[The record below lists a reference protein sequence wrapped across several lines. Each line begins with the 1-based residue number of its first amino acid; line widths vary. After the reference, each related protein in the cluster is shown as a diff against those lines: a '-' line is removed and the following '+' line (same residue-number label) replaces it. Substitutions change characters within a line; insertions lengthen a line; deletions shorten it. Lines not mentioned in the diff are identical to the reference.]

1 MTSGLDRWIYQNFK
15 TTTFL
20 RFSNPLVN
28 FQSSHFSVLI
38 FLNGSVFIP
47 KCFVFHTFKNG
58 FDFSIN
64 KIFMCLFTL
73 LFIQTIYFR
82 LVFFFFLVIFTAH
95 KRAIY
100 ILIACSEH
108 LIWTLNAD
116 LMLFARPINV
126 TYSLVELNLLLFQT
140 TTKINCVVMHLR
152 EFIHIYLNCL
162 SSQFLF
168 LCMIRLVLS
177 NSSIF
182 SCIIRFT
189 LFHGW

>member
-1 MTSGLDRWIYQNFK
+1 
-15 TTTFL
+15 
-20 RFSNPLVN
+20 
-28 FQSSHFSVLI
+28 
-38 FLNGSVFIP
+38 
-47 KCFVFHTFKNG
+47 
-58 FDFSIN
+58 
-64 KIFMCLFTL
+64 MCLFTL

-82 LVFFFFLVIFTAH
+82 LVFFFSVIFTAH

-100 ILIACSEH
+100 ILIACSKH

-140 TTKINCVVMHLR
+140 TTKKKFCVVMHLL

-168 LCMIRLVLS
+168 LCMIRLFLS
-177 NSSIF
+177 KFIDF
-182 SCIIRFT
+182 F
-189 LFHGW
+189 LVQFALLLLHDW

>member
-1 MTSGLDRWIYQNFK
+1 MSIHTALHLNN
-15 TTTFL
+15 L
-20 RFSNPLVN
+20 
-28 FQSSHFSVLI
+28 FQI
-38 FLNGSVFIP
+38 GS
-47 KCFVFHTFKNG
+47 
-58 FDFSIN
+58 
-64 KIFMCLFTL
+64 
-73 LFIQTIYFR
+73 
-82 LVFFFFLVIFTAH
+82 FFFSVIFTAH

-168 LCMIRLVLS
+168 FMYDSFVFIKFIDFSLYNSLYFVARLIVIYLQ
-177 NSSIF
+177 F
-182 SCIIRFT
+182 ADF
-189 LFHGW
+189 